1 MATPWSRLRVAFVP
15 HNPAYG
21 LPNSTAAGG
30 DPLSGDLHATH
41 DLSGAILEGTYRLVR
56 LIGKGGMGVVY
67 EAVQLRL
74 NKRVAVKIMSRDH
87 AANTVSLARFHRE
100 AEITSKLGHPHL
112 VSVMDFGT
120 AGSGE
125 PYLVMELLD
134 GEDLEMRLQKK
145 GHLPLEATVRI
156 TRQAASALGAAH
168 AQDVVH
174 RDMKPGNIFLMQVP
188 GEQEFVKVLDFGIS
202 KMKAAGARLTRAS
215 AVVGSPIYMSPEQT
229 LGKVDDTD
237 HRADQWALACIAWE
251 MISGQPPFDGED
263 VNTLFYQINRVE
275 PSPLVHHYASLS
287 REVEQVLRKALSKN
301 VAERYPSIREFGHA
315 LDTAAFGRYADRT
328 PPVAKM
334 PSQWVEE
341 LRNSPPTNESAKF
354 PAADA
359 GSGVALGSTAS
370 PQGAGQDVPAAVGW
384 LRAVSWARPALR
396 KPILAAAG
404 AACIL
409 ALVAAAFSWR
419 SSRATALAR
428 PAPTSVFPASAQAS
442 EREPSMPSARAP
454 TATPTVAPAI
464 PLAANSGK
472 KAKAKPARTP
482 SMPTRTSSTQ
492 KSKAPNAHSKPK
504 IFKEL

>member
-1 MATPWSRLRVAFVP
+1 
-15 HNPAYG
+15 

-100 AEITSKLGHPHL
+100 AEITSRLGHPHL
-112 VSVMDFGT
+112 VSVIDFGT
-120 AGSGE
+120 AASGE

-134 GEDLEMRLQKK
+134 GEDLEMRLNKLE
-145 GHLPLEATVRI
+145 HLPLEATIRI

-174 RDMKPGNIFLMQVP
+174 RDMKPANIFLMQVP

-202 KMKAAGARLTRAS
+202 KMKAAGAKLTRAS

-229 LGKVDDTD
+229 LGKVEDTD

-251 MISGQPPFDGED
+251 MISGQPPFDGEN
-263 VNTLFYQINRVE
+263 VNALFYQINRVE
-275 PSPLVHHYASLS
+275 PRPLVHHYPSLS
-287 REVEQVLRKALSKN
+287 RDVEQVLRKALSKN
-301 VAERYPSIREFGHA
+301 VAERYPSIRDFGYA

-334 PSQWVEE
+334 PSQWAEE
-341 LRNSPPTNESAKF
+341 LRTRPPTNANEDF
-354 PAADA
+354 PVADA
-359 GSGVALGSTAS
+359 GPGVAQDSTAGAE
-370 PQGAGQDVPAAVGW
+370 QAGQAVPPAMGL
-384 LRAVSWARPALR
+384 LRAVSWARPAWR
-396 KPILAAAG
+396 KPILAAAS

-409 ALVAAAFSWR
+409 VLVAGAFLWR
-419 SSRATALAR
+419 SSSATARSLSA
-428 PAPTSVFPASAQAS
+428 PASAFPASAQAG
-442 EREPSMPSARAP
+442 EREHSLPLASAT
-454 TATPTVAPAI
+454 TATSAVTSAI
-464 PLAANSGK
+464 PLAASSGKIAPIK
-472 KAKAKPARTP
+472 KAKSKPART
-482 SMPTRTSSTQ
+482 SSTSTRTSNPQ
-492 KSKAPNAHSKPK
+492 KPKAPNPQSKSK
-504 IFKEL
+504 IFREL

>member
-1 MATPWSRLRVAFVP
+1 
-15 HNPAYG
+15 
-21 LPNSTAAGG
+21 
-30 DPLSGDLHATH
+30 
-41 DLSGAILEGTYRLVR
+41 
-56 LIGKGGMGVVY
+56 MGVVY

-74 NKRVAVKIMSRDH
+74 NKRVAVKIMSHEH

-100 AEITSKLGHPHL
+100 AEITSRLGHPHL

-134 GEDLEMRLQKK
+134 GEDLEMRLHKL

-174 RDMKPGNIFLMQVP
+174 RDMKPANIFLMQVP

-251 MISGQPPFDGED
+251 MISGLPPFDGED
-263 VNTLFYQINRVE
+263 LNTLFHQINRVE

-287 REVEQVLRKALSKN
+287 SDVEQVLRKALSKN
-301 VAERYPSIREFGHA
+301 VAERYPSIRDFGHA

-328 PPVAKM
+328 PAVAKM

-341 LRNSPPTNESAKF
+341 LRRSPPTN
-354 PAADA
+354 ADA
-359 GSGVALGSTAS
+359 GYPVAEVGTGGAQGSAAG
-370 PQGAGQDVPAAVGW
+370 PQRAGHDVPAAWGL
-384 LRAVSWARPALR
+384 LRAVAWARPAWRMLAVAGATCLLL
-396 KPILAAAG
+396 LAAA
-404 AACIL
+404 
-409 ALVAAAFSWR
+409 AFLWHA
-419 SSRATALAR
+419 SSAPALA
-428 PAPTSVFPASAQAS
+428 PAPVSVFPAT
-442 EREPSMPSARAP
+442 ARADEQARPLPMVP
-454 TATPTVAPAI
+454 TPLPTVAPAS
-464 PLAANSGK
+464 PLAAASGK
-472 KAKAKPARTP
+472 IVPTPKAKAKAKVTRTP
-482 SMPTRTSSTQ
+482 GMTTRTSSTQ
-492 KSKAPNAHSKPK
+492 KPKAPNAQSKSM
-504 IFKEL
+504 IFREL